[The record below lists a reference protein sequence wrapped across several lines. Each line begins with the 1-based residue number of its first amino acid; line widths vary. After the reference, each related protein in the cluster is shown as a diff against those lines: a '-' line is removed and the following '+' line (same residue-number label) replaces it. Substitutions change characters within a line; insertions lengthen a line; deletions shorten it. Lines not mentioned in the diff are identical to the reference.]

1 MKNSHRFFLV
11 CQQFWFAGARCGTC
25 TLTFVWTVF
34 WTVTWAEPPRVA
46 FRKRWCQ
53 KDSTSWERELRNHLI
68 SNFLERCRILT
79 DWFLKQSVHLSDDC
93 LVHWEVRRIPGS
105 AHVIT
110 WKWCFFWLS
119 PSVRM
124 VFCPFGNGAMGSRGL
139 FIARI
144 SARILMETGHG
155 CWLATLIARLSW
167 PST

>member
-1 MKNSHRFFLV
+1 MKNSHRFFWCANSSDLLALGAAHV
-11 CQQFWFAGARCGTC
+11 PSPSFGQFFGPSLELSLRGSHS
-25 TLTFVWTVF
+25 
-34 WTVTWAEPPRVA
+34 E
-46 FRKRWCQ
+46 KGWCQ

-68 SNFLERCRILT
+68 SNFVERCRILT

-155 CWLATLIARLSW
+155 CWL
-167 PST
+167 PSSRA